1 MKKIYTYTQSY
12 LSVGILLSL
21 LFFAGCKSK
30 KVTLVD
36 SDGTLKAKTHTEVV
50 DDILSHELNYKTI
63 TTKGSVTVK
72 GKRLTTVFKLVKD
85 EVLQASVRIPI
96 IGAEAMRVDITP
108 EKIVL
113 IDRLSARY
121 AEVDLKDTGVSAM
134 VAFNFYNLQ
143 ALLTNQ
149 LFVAGENRV
158 NKNDYSKFNIKAAD
172 NKYLLHTQD
181 HNSIEYLFSVNPAE
195 RIVSTLINSS
205 SKGVSLL
212 WNYDKFVED
221 GAFIYPTD
229 MEANLTIK
237 AKKMNVGISYSTLDV
252 NTDLNVDT
260 SVPSKYKKVDILDLI
275 GEYMKLK

>member
-1 MKKIYTYTQSY
+1 MKKIYTYTQPY
-12 LSVGILLSL
+12 LFVGIFLSL
-21 LFFAGCKSK
+21 LFIAGCKSK

-36 SDGTLKAKTHTEVV
+36 SDGTLKAKSHAEVV
-50 DDILSHELNYKTI
+50 DDILSHELDYKTI
-63 TTKGSVTVK
+63 TTKGSVSVK
-72 GKRLTTVFKLVKD
+72 GKKLTTVFKLVKD

-121 AEVDLKDTGVSAM
+121 AEVDLKGAEVSSM

-149 LFVAGENRV
+149 LFVAGESRV
-158 NKNDYSKFNIKAAD
+158 NKNDYNKFNIKAAD

-181 HNSIEYLFSVNPAE
+181 HNSIEYMFSVNPAE
-195 RIVSTLINSS
+195 RIVSTLINSPS
-205 SKGVSLL
+205 RGLSLL
-212 WNYDKFVED
+212 WNYDTFVED

-229 MEANLTIK
+229 MEANLTMK
-237 AKKMNVGISYSTLDV
+237 AKKMTVGISYSTLDV
-252 NTDLNVDT
+252 NTNLNVDT
-260 SVPSKYKKVDILDLI
+260 SIPSKYKKVDILEII